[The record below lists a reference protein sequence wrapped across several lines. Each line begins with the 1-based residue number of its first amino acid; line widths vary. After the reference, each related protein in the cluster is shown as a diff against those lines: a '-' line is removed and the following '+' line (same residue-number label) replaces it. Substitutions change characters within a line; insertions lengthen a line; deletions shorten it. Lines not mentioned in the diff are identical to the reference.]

1 MLEKLEILRISFLD
15 VDIGRCGSVSC
26 WIVSIQSS
34 RWHQRRLRQFDFGL
48 TCKNEILSV
57 WLGREPSFFMHLLH
71 CAISV
76 VRDLP
81 HLENQLF
88 FSKGNSRHSK
98 NIPVHNC
105 LVEVYVWAAAT
116 PFFFSKGKSHMKHS
130 SSYVVLVALK
140 TPKQAE
146 NPYRSNLYLKNH
158 RLAVCQHKIPQVLQP
173 RSSGEFKTQKRIGF
187 SVSPHLQCS
196 CNYLLTWSI
205 WPVGS
210 FGIYRPEST
219 RRKLL
224 SCAMYSL
231 QIPKSGLAL
240 HHP

>member
-1 MLEKLEILRISFLD
+1 MIEKLEILRISFLD

-57 WLGREPSFFMHLLH
+57 WLGREPSFFMNLLYR
-71 CAISV
+71 AISV

-81 HLENQLF
+81 QL
-88 FSKGNSRHSK
+88 K
-98 NIPVHNC
+98 
-105 LVEVYVWAAAT
+105 T

-173 RSSGEFKTQKRIGF
+173 RSSGEFTTQ
-187 SVSPHLQCS
+187 
-196 CNYLLTWSI
+196 
-205 WPVGS
+205 
-210 FGIYRPEST
+210 
-219 RRKLL
+219 
-224 SCAMYSL
+224 
-231 QIPKSGLAL
+231 
-240 HHP
+240 